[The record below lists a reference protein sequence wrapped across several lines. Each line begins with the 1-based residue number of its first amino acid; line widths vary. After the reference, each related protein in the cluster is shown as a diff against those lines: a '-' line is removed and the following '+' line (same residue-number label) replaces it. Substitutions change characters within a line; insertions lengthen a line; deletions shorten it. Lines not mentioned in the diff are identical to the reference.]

1 MRRDVRRRVARE
13 AASLLYYG
21 LCEDYKTAKQM
32 AAETLGVKFL
42 PSNLEVALELDRLAD
57 EVEGPERR
65 ERLVSMRRE
74 ALRIMELLRDLYP
87 RLIGSVWRGTARR
100 DSDID
105 IAVYSDDPGEVRR
118 RLEQAGYRV
127 VDYKVVRA
135 DKGDRVVETHHIYL
149 ETEIGNMAEV
159 VVRPMSELHKKPDR
173 CEVYGDLMT
182 GLGVEELRKVLETDP
197 YKKFI
202 PG

>member
-1 MRRDVRRRVARE
+1 MRDELRRRVARE

-21 LCEDYKTAKQM
+21 LCQDYKTAKQM
-32 AAETLGVKFL
+32 AAKTLGAKFL

-65 ERLVSMRRE
+65 ERLVRMRRE
-74 ALRIMELLRDLYP
+74 ALRIMELLRDLHP

-105 IAVYSDDPGEVRR
+105 IAVYSDSPEEVRR
-118 RLEQAGYRV
+118 RLEEAGYRV
-127 VDYKVVRA
+127 SDYRLVRA
-135 DKGDRVVETHHIYL
+135 DKDGRVVETHHIYL

-159 VVRPMSELHKKPDR
+159 VVRPLSELRRKPET
-173 CEVYGDLMT
+173 CEIYGDPMT
-182 GLGVEELRKVLETDP
+182 GLSLEELRCLLETDP
-197 YKKFI
+197 HRKFI